1 MTDDLKTPDG
11 RRYRKSALTPEKT
24 RENAQDFGWLVV
36 IALSTLTTRLA
47 QKERVLRSREDRT
60 MILYNLAK
68 EIASAQS
75 VDEILQRARTLL
87 KEALHVDVLLLLS
100 KNSDAGRGTETLS
113 GAEHTYVPI
122 VASSG
127 VLGVAG
133 FAQSKPN
140 SELSPDQL
148 TLIDCVSHELKTPL
162 SDDPYTNPQGDL
174 GAKFI

>member
-68 EIASAQS
+68 EIASANPS
-75 VDEILQRARTLL
+75 MKSY
-87 KEALHVDVLLLLS
+87 KEP
-100 KNSDAGRGTETLS
+100 
-113 GAEHTYVPI
+113 EH
-122 VASSG
+122 
-127 VLGVAG
+127 
-133 FAQSKPN
+133 F
-140 SELSPDQL
+140 
-148 TLIDCVSHELKTPL
+148 
-162 SDDPYTNPQGDL
+162 
-174 GAKFI
+174 